1 MNKALYFFL
10 IILTFGCAQFVPPT
24 GGPTDKKAPELLV
37 SEPANKTIN
46 FKGNSISLTFNE
58 YVDISTL
65 KQDLIIIPD
74 PKSLYTAKLKDKT
87 VRLVFDEKFADSTT
101 YTFNFRNGIK
111 DLNEKNPATNLK
123 IVVSTG
129 PKIDSLNIKGK
140 VKDLHTKLPILE
152 ATVGLYKADTL
163 PWNRKKPDYFIKTD
177 SSGLFT
183 FENIKNGK
191 YFVLAFTDRNNNLIY
206 DQKNESVAFISDS
219 INLTKNIELDT
230 MELFTANYSKNK
242 IKKVISRETEFVIQ
256 LDKNY
261 KEATVNIEGRNL
273 EKYTTKNSIILF
285 KPLNENLLDTIKTEI
300 YLKDSINLLDTL
312 KQKIYF
318 TKPTK
323 STNKKKQAFSIFS
336 SYKNGQELTK
346 NVFLEMNFESPIV
359 RFDTMKI
366 KFKTDTVSFEKPK
379 YTWLS
384 KTKFTMEIT
393 TKAKNQIEFIIPS
406 NTMENI
412 KGDTNAIFVSK
423 NIILQTDELGTLE
436 GSAKEKKG
444 TKIVQL
450 INEDTG
456 VIAMEQSFTEKF
468 KFINIIPAN
477 YFVKVIIDENNNGIW
492 DPGNLSTRKMPE
504 KVMISKEAIRVRP
517 NFEIKDIL
525 IE

>member
-46 FKGNSISLTFNE
+46 FKGNSLSLTFNE

-87 VRLVFDEKFADSTT
+87 VKLVFDEKFADSTT

-140 VKDLHTKLPILE
+140 VKDLHTKIPILE

-191 YFVLAFTDRNNNLIY
+191 YFILAFTDRNNNLIY
-206 DQKNESVAFISDS
+206 DQKNESVAFIRDS

-230 MELFTANYSKNK
+230 MELFTANYFKNK

-256 LDKNY
+256 LDKNF
-261 KEATVNIEGRNL
+261 KEASINTVGKNL
-273 EKYTTKNSIILF
+273 EKYTTNNDQLAEKLNMLRNHGASISEEQRHKGPKPYILPEF
-285 KPLNENLLDTIKTEI
+285 DMVGYNYRMTDIQGAVGVVQLKKLDTFIDERQKWADFYTQELSQIKW
-300 YLKDSINLLDTL
+300 LKTPYIPQGYKHGWQSYVLMVDESIAPMKRNDLMEFLQQKGISTRPGTHAVHMLGFYAKTFNIKPSDFPGAYACNEYSMSIPLHNKMEADDFAYVVETLKSIN
-312 KQKIYF
+312 
-318 TKPTK
+318 
-323 STNKKKQAFSIFS
+323 
-336 SYKNGQELTK
+336 
-346 NVFLEMNFESPIV
+346 
-359 RFDTMKI
+359 
-366 KFKTDTVSFEKPK
+366 
-379 YTWLS
+379 
-384 KTKFTMEIT
+384 
-393 TKAKNQIEFIIPS
+393 
-406 NTMENI
+406 
-412 KGDTNAIFVSK
+412 
-423 NIILQTDELGTLE
+423 
-436 GSAKEKKG
+436 
-444 TKIVQL
+444 
-450 INEDTG
+450 
-456 VIAMEQSFTEKF
+456 
-468 KFINIIPAN
+468 
-477 YFVKVIIDENNNGIW
+477 
-492 DPGNLSTRKMPE
+492 
-504 KVMISKEAIRVRP
+504 
-517 NFEIKDIL
+517 
-525 IE
+525 